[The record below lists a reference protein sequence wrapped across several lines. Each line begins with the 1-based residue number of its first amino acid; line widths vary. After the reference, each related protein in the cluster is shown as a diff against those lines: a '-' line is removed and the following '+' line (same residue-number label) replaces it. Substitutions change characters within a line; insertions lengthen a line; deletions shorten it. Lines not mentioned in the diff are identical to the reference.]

1 MLLGKETVLSRR
13 EELAPE
19 IGKIVIDHLV
29 KYGRADLSFNEGRLY
44 ANNPDDIIDLMLEN
58 DEVALRILALTGASN
73 ADMENYLTRREKRYQ
88 TILPSEDALD
98 PES

>member
-1 MLLGKETVLSRR
+1 MLLGKEAILSRR

-29 KYGRADLSFNEGRLY
+29 KYGRADLSFNEDRLY

-58 DEVALRILALTGASN
+58 DEIALRILALTGASN
-73 ADMENYLTRREKRYQ
+73 ADMEIYLTRREKRYQ
-88 TILPSEDALD
+88 TILPSEDALG